1 PYVAASA
8 PDSAFEASLMPDL
21 YAACP
26 EVSKWGGVPGAIEAF
41 RAGKIKKKGSYF
53 KVLNALAM
61 ATCYSPAQGK
71 APSLPMDRVTG
82 AVDSD
87 LWKAWKKHD
96 PVEFIPQR
104 IEGVRSLKGLY
115 LDVGIW
121 DQFFLYFGCRQL
133 DKCLKSS

>member
-1 PYVAASA
+1 
-8 PDSAFEASLMPDL
+8 
-21 YAACP
+21 
-26 EVSKWGGVPGAIEAF
+26 
-41 RAGKIKKKGSYF
+41 
-53 KVLNALAM
+53 
-61 ATCYSPAQGK
+61 
-71 APSLPMDRVTG
+71 SLPMDLVTG

-133 DKCLKSS
+133 DKCLKSSHIAYTYREFSGDHFDLSSRRPEILDWFFEQVGRT